1 MVGVRVKIRGIYAT
15 ALTGL
20 LLEREFEIVS
30 PSDLI
35 QARLDLPAND
45 QPEEVLIVDRH
56 DKQGVLIEGVRG
68 GVEEVV
74 AALRE
79 AIPYAV
85 FVPLEVKRP
94 KGGRNPFAAL
104 LVAKARYLSEFPR
117 PVKEHLDRIR
127 AKYVPT
133 LPGHHYLKAIDSA
146 RVDEVEGTA
155 DPAEF
160 PEAAAR
166 LVEELVYRHYSP
178 GKEVEVRHAKAG
190 GGFTWRG
197 VVSRFV
203 PGEVLVLERRFRPGG
218 TYDSLEAPKEEGD
231 HGEVELYENRW
242 WGRRTYF
249 RADGTPIGEI
259 YNIHTP
265 PELYPDGVRYLDLEV
280 DVVRHPDGGVAV
292 VDEGTL
298 RRKVEEGLIPEPLAD
313 RALDEARALLTWLAW
328 EGTRDTPE
336 LSRACDEGP

>member
-1 MVGVRVKIRGIYAT
+1 MGGVRVKIRGIYAT

-20 LLEREFEIVS
+20 LLERGFDIVS

-35 QARLDLPAND
+35 QARFDLPAND
-45 QPEEVLIVDRH
+45 QPEEVLVVDRR
-56 DKQGVLIEGVRG
+56 DKQGVLIEGVKG
-68 GVEEVV
+68 AVEETV

-79 AIPYAV
+79 ALPYAV

-94 KGGRNPFAAL
+94 KAAGNPFAAL
-104 LVAKARYLSEFPR
+104 LGAKARYLSEFPR
-117 PVKEHLDRIR
+117 PVKELLDRIR

-146 RVDEVEGTA
+146 RVDEAEETA

-160 PEAAAR
+160 PEAAAK
-166 LVEELVYRHYSP
+166 LVEALVHRYYSP
-178 GKEVEVRHAKAG
+178 GREVEVRHAKAG
-190 GGFTWRG
+190 GGFTWKG

-203 PGEVLVLERRFRPGG
+203 PGEVLVLKRRFRPGG
-218 TYDSLEAPKEEGD
+218 TYDSLEIPKEEGD
-231 HGEVELYENRW
+231 YGEVELYEGRW

-280 DVVRHPDGGVAV
+280 DVVRYPDGEVAV
-292 VDEGTL
+292 VDEETL
-298 RRKVEEGLIPEPLAD
+298 RRKVEEGLIPEALAL
-313 RALDEARALLTWLAW
+313 RTREEARSLA
-328 EGTRDTPE
+328 EGLERGE
-336 LSRACDEGP
+336 IGPSCSF